1 MPAQDRQDLMFTN
14 LTPKTGREPALYAAL
29 AVAGLGAATIL
40 GAWYFQYVLGLQPCP
55 LCLEQRYAYYFAIP
69 LAVLVALGVAVGASR
84 KVVVAAFV
92 VIALGMLWN
101 AGLGAYHAGVE
112 WKFWP
117 GPQDCSGALG
127 DLGTAGGLL
136 KKLES
141 IRVIRCD
148 EIPWSFLG
156 ISLAGYNVL
165 ISLALAAIAAWGAM
179 AAYRTLPPSEKLS

>member
-1 MPAQDRQDLMFTN
+1 MSGFMQSAVLRQPLS
-14 LTPKTGREPALYAAL
+14 AAAL
-29 AVAGLGAATIL
+29 AIAGLGAATIL
-40 GAWYFQYVLGLQPCP
+40 GAWFFQYGLGIQPCP
-55 LCLEQRYAYYFAIP
+55 LCLEQRYAYYFSVP
-69 LAVLVALGVAVGASR
+69 LAVLTLLGLSVGASR
-84 KVVVAAFV
+84 KVIVAAFV

-127 DLGTAGGLL
+127 DLGDAGGLL

-141 IRVIRCD
+141 IRVVRCD

-156 ISLAGYNVL
+156 LSLAGYNVL
-165 ISLALAAIAAWGAM
+165 ISLALAAIAGFGARTAW
-179 AAYRTLPPSEKLS
+179 RTLPPAEKLA